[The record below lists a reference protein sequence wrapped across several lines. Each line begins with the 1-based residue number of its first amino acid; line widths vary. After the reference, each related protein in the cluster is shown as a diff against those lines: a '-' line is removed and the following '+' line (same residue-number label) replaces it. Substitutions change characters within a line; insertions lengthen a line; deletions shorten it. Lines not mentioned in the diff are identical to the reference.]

1 MQELDTMSIRL
12 QYAGG
17 RAEGRMQK
25 DKLKTLKK
33 ALLYS
38 YQAATAILA
47 DGREFRC
54 LINPD
59 KLKMDYDNKILS
71 IPYKDICLNSE
82 FLGLPTH
89 LAEEP
94 TNIKVGD
101 VFTWKET
108 NTHWIVYMQFLEE
121 DSYFRGEIRECDGI
135 LTIGDRDYYTYVRGP
150 IETTIRWNLKSN
162 ISWNNLNYSAVCYL
176 PADETTET
184 LKRFSIVK
192 LNGQNYEVQVV
203 NRFTSGGILVVYL
216 SEYYSNSLEEE
227 QKQKEEK
234 EEIIISEII
243 GETVVK
249 PYDIALYSVGEGGG
263 TWSVSN
269 SKAKIIATGDGT
281 ATVEITTGRSGS
293 VDLLYTRANGEVL
306 TLPIRIESF

>member
-1 MQELDTMSIRL
+1 MSELDTMRIRL

-17 RAEGRMQK
+17 KAESRMQR

-59 KLKMDYDNKILS
+59 KLKLDYDNKILS
-71 IPYKDICLNSE
+71 IPYKDICLNSD
-82 FLGLPTH
+82 FLGIPTSY
-89 LAEEP
+89 AEEP

-101 VFTWKET
+101 IFTWKET
-108 NTHWIVYMQFLEE
+108 GTHWIVYMQFLEE
-121 DSYFRGEIRECDGI
+121 DAYFRGEIRECDGI
-135 LTIGDRDYYTYVRGP
+135 LTIGDKDYYTYVRGP

-162 ISWNNLNYSAVCYL
+162 ISWNNINYSAVCYL
-176 PADETTET
+176 PADETTES

-203 NRFTSGGILVVYL
+203 NRFTSGGIIVVYL
-216 SEYYSNSLEEE
+216 SEYYSNSIEENE
-227 QKQKEEK
+227 KQKQEEDK
-234 EEIIISEII
+234 IIITEIQ
-243 GETVVK
+243 GPSKLK
-249 PYDIALYSVGEGGG
+249 PYDVALYAINDNGGE
-263 TWSVSN
+263 WSVSN
-269 SKAKIIATGDGT
+269 SKAKITATGEGT
-281 ATVEITTGRSGS
+281 ATVEITTGRSGN
-293 VDLLYTRANGEVL
+293 VNLLYTKLDGEVL
-306 TLPIRIESF
+306 TFPIEIESF